1 MYIYIELEALVANA
15 FIDLLEKQ
23 EKRKRVIFYSDLDAY
38 GAKVIDVLNSR
49 GDTKAVLVVSRE
61 SQRAMVEDY
70 SDMFAAFEENGV
82 KGIRLLDGIEPID
95 LWDRFCTSLSYSII
109 MAFRS
114 PAVNQDLVIGLMV
127 KYRAELY

>member
-15 FIDLLEKQ
+15 FIDLLEK
-23 EKRKRVIFYSDLDAY
+23 KKKRVIFYSDLDAY
-38 GAKVIDVLNSR
+38 GAKVIDELNSS

-70 SDMFAAFEENGV
+70 SDMFVAFEENGV
-82 KGIRLLDGIEPID
+82 KGIRLLDGIEPIA
-95 LWDRFCTSLSYSII
+95 LWERFCTSLSYPVI

-114 PAVNQDLVIGLMV
+114 PAVKAVLGV
-127 KYRAELY
+127 

>member
-15 FIDLLEKQ
+15 FINLLEKQ
-23 EKRKRVIFYSDLDAY
+23 DKRVIFYSDLDAY
-38 GAKVIDVLNSR
+38 GAKVIDELNSN

-82 KGIRLLDGIEPID
+82 KGIRLLDGIESID
-95 LWDRFCTSLSYSII
+95 LWERFCTSLSYSVI

-114 PAVNQDLVIGLMV
+114 PAVKAVFGSIGG
-127 KYRAELY
+127 